1 MSASRDAVITAL
13 NEIEKLAHTGAE
25 RPESLGTLEEML
37 GRLFAGQAF
46 LAAVIRDHVLA
57 DEPEM
62 QDARDSH

>member
-1 MSASRDAVITAL
+1 MSASRDAVITTL
-13 NEIEKLAHTGAE
+13 NEIETFARTAAE

-37 GRLFAGQAF
+37 ARLIAGQAL